1 MFNSLPTYI
10 LRRLGEI
17 LPLLFG
23 LLTVVFFLARLMPG
37 DATDALISPTI
48 PASVR
53 EQLREQ
59 FGLDRPLVDQYVSW
73 IRSALRGDLGV
84 SFTRAEPVTTVIA
97 GVLPNTLVLGGAA
110 LLIEVVLGVL
120 LALPVLWLHGTRREQ
135 LLSRLLLGVY
145 AIPSFWIGMILLM
158 VFSYWLGWFPSSQ
171 MYSSDQYGSFS
182 NLIAHLV
189 LPALTIA
196 IPAAAALARYM
207 RSSLQNV
214 QRQEFVLF
222 ARSLGLPRTKIVRSY
237 ILPNAA
243 SPLIALAGVEFG
255 VLMTGVLVTE
265 TLYSWPGM
273 GQLTVHAIFA
283 RDYPLIMGCV
293 LVAGVVVAIG
303 NLAADVANAI
313 LDPRLRFT
321 R

>member
-1 MFNSLPTYI
+1 MFNSLPTY
-10 LRRLGEI
+10 LVRRLGEI
-17 LPLLFG
+17 IPLLVG

-37 DATDALISPTI
+37 DATDAFLSPTI

-53 EQLREQ
+53 EQIREQ
-59 FGLDRPLVDQYVSW
+59 FGLDRPLAEQYVAW
-73 IRSALRGDLGV
+73 MRSALRGDLGI
-84 SFTRAEPVTTVIA
+84 SFTRAEPVTAVIA
-97 GVLPNTLVLGGAA
+97 GVLPNTLLLGGAA
-110 LLIEVVLGVL
+110 LTIEVVLGVL
-120 LALPVLWLHGTRREQ
+120 LALPVVWLRGTNRER
-135 LLSRLLLGVY
+135 LLSQVLLGVY

-158 VFSYWLGWFPSSQ
+158 VFSYGLGWFPSSQ

-182 NLIAHLV
+182 NMLAHLV
-189 LPALTIA
+189 LPALTVA
-196 IPAAAALARYM
+196 IPGAAALARYM

-222 ARSLGLPRTKIVRSY
+222 ARSLGLPDARIVRSY

-293 LVAGVVVAIG
+293 LVAGVIVAIG
-303 NLAADVANAI
+303 NLAADVVNAM
-313 LDPRLRFT
+313 LDPRLRLA